1 MKWLMEH
8 VGQAAACAAVLLA
21 IIALAVIFLKEG
33 GAADTF
39 IQGLFIKLSS
49 I

>member
-8 VGQAAACAAVLLA
+8 LGQAAACAAVILA

-33 GAADTF
+33 GAADSF
-39 IQGLFIKLSS
+39 IQGLFTKLSN